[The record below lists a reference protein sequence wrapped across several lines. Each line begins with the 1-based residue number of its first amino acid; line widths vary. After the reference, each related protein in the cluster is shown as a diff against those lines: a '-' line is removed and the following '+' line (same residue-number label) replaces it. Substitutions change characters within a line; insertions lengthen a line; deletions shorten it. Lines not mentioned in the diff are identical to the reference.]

1 MTASRGV
8 AGARLVV
15 AAPWVFVLFWSTGFI
30 VARYGTDDAAP
41 LTFLTIRLVIA
52 AAVLGVVAVVSG
64 APRLDRVALRWASL
78 AGVGLHALYL
88 GGVFVAISWGMPS
101 GVSALIAGL
110 HPVLTTAVAR
120 VVLHERVA
128 RLQWI
133 GVALGVGGVS
143 VVVIERLAV
152 GSTGGVTVGG
162 LIASAISVLG
172 MVAAWM
178 FAGGSI
184 GAAVVGFV
192 LLLAVVIATGALLA
206 VTTARGKHAWHE
218 LVERRPLAFTVLVL
232 LAVLVGGV
240 AELVPGLVI
249 EKQVPYAANGEIA
262 VKPYTA
268 LELAG
273 RDLYVREG
281 CYTCHSQMIRP
292 FRSERLRYGD
302 PSRI

>member
-1 MTASRGV
+1 MTNSRGV

-172 MVAAWM
+172 MVGGTLLQRRTGVQMPLLWGTVVQYAAASAVLGVGAVIMGWRFEVTTRSV
-178 FAGGSI
+178 FAMAWALIVLSF
-184 GAAVVGFV
+184 AAVLIMLW
-192 LLLAVVIATGALLA
+192 LLQRHAAAKVSSLFFLTPALSAIEGAILF
-206 VTTARGKHAWHE
+206 G
-218 LVERRPLAFTVLVL
+218 ERLGPA
-232 LAVLVGGV
+232 ALVGLVAALAGV
-240 AELVPGLVI
+240 AL
-249 EKQVPYAANGEIA
+249 
-262 VKPYTA
+262 A
-268 LELAG
+268 LRSAG
-273 RDLYVREG
+273 
-281 CYTCHSQMIRP
+281 
-292 FRSERLRYGD
+292 
-302 PSRI
+302 

>member
-1 MTASRGV
+1 VTDSRGV
-8 AGARLVV
+8 AGARLVA

-52 AAVLGVVAVVSG
+52 AAVLGVVALVSG
-64 APRLDRVALRWASL
+64 APRPDRVALRWAAV

-133 GVALGVGGVS
+133 GIALGVGGVS
-143 VVVIERLAV
+143 VVVVERLAV

-172 MVAAWM
+172 MVGGTLLQRRTGVQMPLLWGTVVQYTAAS
-178 FAGGSI
+178 AVLGV
-184 GAAVVGFV
+184 GA
-192 LLLAVVIATGALLA
+192 VIMGWRFE
-206 VTTARGKHAWHE
+206 VTTRSVFAMAWA
-218 LVERRPLAFTVLVL
+218 LIVLSFV
-232 LAVLVGGV
+232 AVLIMLWLLQRHAAAKVSSLFFLTPALSTIEGAILFGERLGPAALVGLVAALAGV
-240 AELVPGLVI
+240 AL
-249 EKQVPYAANGEIA
+249 
-262 VKPYTA
+262 A
-268 LELAG
+268 LRSAG
-273 RDLYVREG
+273 
-281 CYTCHSQMIRP
+281 
-292 FRSERLRYGD
+292 
-302 PSRI
+302 